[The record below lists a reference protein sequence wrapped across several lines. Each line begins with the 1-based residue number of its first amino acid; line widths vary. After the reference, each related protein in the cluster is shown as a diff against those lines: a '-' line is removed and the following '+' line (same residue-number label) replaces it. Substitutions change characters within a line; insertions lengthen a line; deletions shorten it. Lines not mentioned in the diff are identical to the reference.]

1 MEILLSFVKAF
12 AVGGLICVIGQI
24 MLDVFKLTPAH
35 TLCSLV
41 VAGALLGAFQLYP
54 MLVDFAGAGATTPI
68 SSFGNSLLTGACE
81 GAKEN
86 GFWGLFSGLFKA
98 VSSGLA
104 AAVVFAF
111 AAAVIFKPKG

>member
-1 MEILLSFVKAF
+1 MAFVKAF

-24 MLDVFKLTPAH
+24 LIDVFKLTPAH

-41 VAGALLGAFQLYP
+41 VAGALLSAFNIYP
-54 MLVDFAGAGATTPI
+54 ILVDFAGAGATTPI

-81 GAKEN
+81 GAREN
-86 GFWGLFSGLFKA
+86 GFWGLFSGLYKSA
-98 VSSGLA
+98 SSGIA

-111 AAAVIFKPKG
+111 AAAVFFRPKG